1 MKRSL
6 IAIAAVALTLG
17 TSIVRADNNFTFD
30 DPYWKRSETA
40 HSAQIQVHA
49 EPAAPQV
56 RGPYDLVDNYNP

>member
-6 IAIAAVALTLG
+6 IAIAAAALALG
-17 TSIVRADNNFTFD
+17 TTVVRADNNFTFD

-40 HSAQIQVHA
+40 HSFRSVQA